1 LSIDGGVDI
10 FCLQN
15 PIAQEVS
22 LPSSSAVEL
31 LISVEPALVQILAS
45 VTINQS
51 DAFNYPIK
59 QIKCVLIKPV
69 GATSF
74 PGLLEVAV
82 GGSGSHV

>member
-1 LSIDGGVDI
+1 MDI

-15 PIAQEVS
+15 PSAQGVIAKLSCGGTTDLSGTCINFRV
-22 LPSSSAVEL
+22 
-31 LISVEPALVQILAS
+31 VQILAS

-69 GATSF
+69 G
-74 PGLLEVAV
+74 
-82 GGSGSHV
+82 GSGSHV